1 MQADRVAL
9 LWDASKSREIRNEK
23 DMQIIKTYVQKVS
36 ESLRIIHAI
45 KLTF

>member
-23 DMQIIKTYVQKVS
+23 DMQLIKSYVQKVC
-36 ESLRIIHAI
+36 ESLRVIYAI
-45 KLTF
+45 NLTF